1 MPAIHNNDYQRPFFL
16 FNQHLETIYPAL
28 FRKIKGLPAPI
39 KEKLKTPDND
49 FIACDIYRNNNR
61 RLLIVQHGL
70 EGDSTRPY
78 ILGMVRAFYDNDY
91 DVCAWNYRGCGEEMN
106 LKPQFYH
113 SGATHDL
120 EVVVD
125 RFKDEYDDI
134 TLVGFSLGGNLTLK
148 YLGEK
153 QRPGQI
159 KRAIVFSTPLD
170 LGSGSDNLSTP
181 NCYIYERRFLRLLSD
196 KVMRKAQI
204 MPDKIDA
211 SLLDRVKTVRD
222 FDELYTG
229 PLHGFEG
236 AEDYYTKNSS
246 KYFLEGIQIPT
257 LIVNAL
263 NDPFLPGESLNH
275 GLASDL
281 KMVFFE
287 TPKVG
292 GHVGFS
298 AFNRMGLYW
307 SEERALNFSLEY

>member
-1 MPAIHNNDYQRPFFL
+1 MPSRQINDYRRPFFL

-28 FRKIKGLPAPI
+28 FRKIEGLPVPT

-49 FIACDIYRNNNR
+49 FIACDIYQKNSG

-78 ILGMVRAFYDNDY
+78 VLGMVKAFFNNNY

-106 LKPQFYH
+106 LQPQFYH

-153 QRPGQI
+153 VRPSQI
-159 KRAIVFSTPLD
+159 KRAIAISAPLD
-170 LGSGSDNLSTP
+170 LSSGSDNLSTP
-181 NCYIYERRFLRLLSD
+181 NCYIYEARFLRLLRN
-196 KVMRKAQI
+196 KIIRKAEI
-204 MPDKIDA
+204 MPDKIDS
-211 SLLDRVKTVRD
+211 SLLKRVKTVRD

-229 PLHGFEG
+229 PLHGFRG
-236 AEDYYTKNSS
+236 AEDYYTQNSS
-246 KYFLEGIQIPT
+246 KHFLSGIKVPT

-263 NDPFLPGESLNH
+263 NDPFLPGESLDH
-275 GLASDL
+275 RLASDL
-281 KMVFFE
+281 NMVYFE
-287 TPKVG
+287 TPAAG

-298 AFNRMGLYW
+298 RFNKQGQFW
-307 SEERALNFSLEY
+307 SEERALKFSLEY

>member
-1 MPAIHNNDYQRPFFL
+1 MPAKHINDYQRPLFL

-28 FRKIKGLPAPI
+28 FRKIKGLPTPA

-49 FIACDIYRNNNR
+49 FIACDIYRQNAR

-106 LKPQFYH
+106 LQPQFYH

-125 RFKDEYDDI
+125 RFKDEYGDI

-153 QRPGQI
+153 VRPGQV

-170 LGSGSDNLSTP
+170 LSSGSDNLSTS
-181 NCYIYERRFLRLLSD
+181 NCYIYERRFLRLLRE
-196 KVMRKAQI
+196 KILRKAEI

-211 SLLDRVKTVRD
+211 SLLEKVKTVRD
-222 FDELYTG
+222 FDEYYTG

-246 KYFLEGIQIPT
+246 QHFLSGIRIPT

-263 NDPFLPGESLNH
+263 NDPFLPGKSLDH

-287 TPKVG
+287 TPAEG